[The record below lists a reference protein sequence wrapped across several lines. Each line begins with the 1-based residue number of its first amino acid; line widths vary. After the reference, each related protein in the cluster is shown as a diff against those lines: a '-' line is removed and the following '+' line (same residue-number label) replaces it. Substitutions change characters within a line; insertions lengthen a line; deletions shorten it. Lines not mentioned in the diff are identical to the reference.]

1 MTMEKNDTMS
11 VTRHVRRKH
20 SIARAVDNSFAV
32 VERWLGY
39 LGMGFLVGLMIMV
52 VFEVSARYIF
62 RTPLKG
68 YIDIMEMMMA
78 VLVFLALAFCQ
89 AEGGNIRMELFMERV
104 LKGRRRYWA
113 VETFHLL
120 TAAAGF
126 GVIAIYSCTNALNA
140 YRVGDAT
147 MSIHLPIWPA
157 RVLVAVGASALFIR
171 FILQLIQSLY
181 YVWVGGSERD
191 LLNKEVPL

>member
-1 MTMEKNDTMS
+1 MTMETNDTMS
-11 VTRHVRRKH
+11 VTRDVRRKH
-20 SIARAVDNSFAV
+20 SIAHSIDSSFAAL
-32 VERWLGY
+32 ERWLGY
-39 LGMGFLVGLMIMV
+39 LGMGFLVGLMVMV

-62 RTPLKG
+62 GMPLKG

-78 VLVFLALAFCQ
+78 VLVFLSLAFCQ
-89 AEGGNIRMELFMERV
+89 AEGGNIRMELFMDKV
-104 LKGRRRYWA
+104 LKNGRRYWA

-120 TAAAGF
+120 TAAVGF
-126 GVIAIYSCTNALNA
+126 GVIAVYSCTNALNA

-157 RVLVAVGASALFIR
+157 RVLVAVGAAVLFIR